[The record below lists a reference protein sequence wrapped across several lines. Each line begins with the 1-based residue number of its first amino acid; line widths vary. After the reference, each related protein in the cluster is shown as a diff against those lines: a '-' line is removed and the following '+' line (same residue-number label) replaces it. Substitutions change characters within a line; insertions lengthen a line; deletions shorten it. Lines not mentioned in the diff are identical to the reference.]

1 MSSKEVFTSLKKLF
15 PQVDLRI
22 LKAAAIEH
30 ANDVDSAAEF
40 ILLDV
45 LPSIVGSCEV
55 SCTLQDT
62 DETEHSSAVGL
73 NLPVGKGKQ
82 PILSGSQEEEET
94 TSHISGQEPVSCEI
108 AVSDGDT
115 SSASVMSPCIGEV
128 DPRGLQIGI
137 TDYIKELEC
146 PTSRHNAFEEPNTVA
161 DSEPNFM
168 EKGIDQTS
176 LHPNSHVH
184 EKFVDVALCNLSIQ
198 VNVAQLSPGSA
209 HDEHSLEQT
218 MMQSSNGKSETIVNV
233 VHGSA
238 QIDSSLAALLVN
250 GDVQNAALE
259 PFERNFNA
267 AENRKITNDGT
278 FSVHGSV
285 EQSRCSVE
293 PASVQGLNDLEANDS
308 VSAVTMAAEDFK
320 VCGGCLVNEVTTS
333 TTECEE
339 LHSELA
345 DASVADLLSFE
356 SQMLSIND
364 NDLPATLNNR
374 SGHFVSTGYLEDLL
388 SNAKS
393 NKTNLLSAVELTT
406 NMMREVKLLEERRK
420 QAKDAATFAG
430 QDILAKVEELKEI
443 SRHAKEANDML
454 AGEVYGEK
462 AILATEAR
470 ELQFRLLSLSDK
482 RNKSLSMI
490 EEIRQTVE
498 ASLAAT
504 EEEIAAAEQE
514 KLEKEELA
522 RKALSKQEAVMAA
535 AMEESKKLQQEAEAN
550 SKLREFLMDRGRV
563 VDALQGEINI
573 ICEDVMLLKEIV
585 DGRVPLNGSLR
596 STALSLLASS
606 SSSSYRSKHS
616 SDGVL
621 EHDDLLEKS
630 AITEQEH
637 EIQQNDKSNLS
648 GHIQGA
654 QPDDGWELLKG
665 GVLCS

>member
-45 LPSIVGSCEV
+45 LPSIVGSCEA
-55 SCTLQDT
+55 SCTLQDI
-62 DETEHSSAVGL
+62 DETEHSMAV
-73 NLPVGKGKQ
+73 VGKGKQ
-82 PILSGSQEEEET
+82 PILSGNREEEET
-94 TSHISGQEPVSCEI
+94 TSHLSGQEPVSCEI
-108 AVSDGDT
+108 AVSDGYT
-115 SSASVMSPCIGEV
+115 SSASVMSPCIGEA
-128 DPRGLQIGI
+128 DPRGLQVGI
-137 TDYIKELEC
+137 TDYMKELEC
-146 PTSRHNAFEEPNTVA
+146 STSCHNAFEELNTVA

-184 EKFVDVALCNLSIQ
+184 EKFVDVALFNLSVQ
-198 VNVAQLSPGSA
+198 VNVPQISPGSA

-218 MMQSSNGKSETIVNV
+218 MMQSSTGKSETIVNV
-233 VHGSA
+233 IHGSA
-238 QIDSSLAALLVN
+238 QIDSLLAALLVN

-259 PFERNFNA
+259 PFERNSNA
-267 AENRKITNDGT
+267 TENRKLMNDGT
-278 FSVHGSV
+278 FSVNGSV

-293 PASVQGLNDLEANDS
+293 PASVQDLNDLEANDS
-308 VSAVTMAAEDFK
+308 VSAATMAAEDFK

-333 TTECEE
+333 TTEYEE

-345 DASVADLLSFE
+345 DD
-356 SQMLSIND
+356 D
-364 NDLPATLNNR
+364 DLPATLNNR
-374 SGHFVSTGYLEDLL
+374 SGHFVNTGYLEDLL

-393 NKTNLLSAVELTT
+393 NKTNLLSAMELTT

-420 QAKDAATFAG
+420 QAKEAATIAG
-430 QDILAKVEELKEI
+430 QDILAKMEELKEI
-443 SRHAKEANDML
+443 SRHAKEANDMH

-470 ELQFRLLSLSDK
+470 ELEFRLLSLSDEK
-482 RNKSLSMI
+482 NKSLSMI

-498 ASLAAT
+498 ASIAAM

-522 RKALSKQEAVMAA
+522 LKALSKQEAVMAA

-550 SKLREFLMDRGRV
+550 SKMREFLIDRGRV

-585 DGRVPLNGSLR
+585 DGHVPLNGSLR

-606 SSSSYRSKHS
+606 SSSSYRSKRS

-621 EHDDLLEKS
+621 EHDDLPEKS
-630 AITEQEH
+630 AITEQEQH
-637 EIQQNDKSNLS
+637 EIQQNDQSNLS
-648 GHIQGA
+648 GGIHRA

-665 GVLCS
+665 GVL

>member
-45 LPSIVGSCEV
+45 LPSIVGSCEA
-55 SCTLQDT
+55 SCTLQDI
-62 DETEHSSAVGL
+62 DETGHSTPVGL
-73 NLPVGKGKQ
+73 NLPVEKGKQ
-82 PILSGSQEEEET
+82 PILSGNREEEET

-108 AVSDGDT
+108 AVSDGYT
-115 SSASVMSPCIGEV
+115 SSASVMSPCIGEA
-128 DPRGLQIGI
+128 DPRGLQVGI
-137 TDYIKELEC
+137 TDYMKELEC
-146 PTSRHNAFEEPNTVA
+146 PTSRHNAFEELNTVS

-176 LHPNSHVH
+176 HHPNSHVH
-184 EKFVDVALCNLSIQ
+184 EKFVDVALCNSSVQ
-198 VNVAQLSPGSA
+198 VNVPQLSPGSA

-218 MMQSSNGKSETIVNV
+218 MMQSSTGKSETIVNV
-233 VHGSA
+233 IHGSA

-259 PFERNFNA
+259 PFERNSNA
-267 AENRKITNDGT
+267 TENQKLMNDGT
-278 FSVHGSV
+278 FSVNGSV

-293 PASVQGLNDLEANDS
+293 PASVQDLNELEASDS
-308 VSAVTMAAEDFK
+308 VLAATMAAEDFK

-333 TTECEE
+333 TTEYEE

-345 DASVADLLSFE
+345 D
-356 SQMLSIND
+356 D

-374 SGHFVSTGYLEDLL
+374 SGRFVNTGYLEDLL

-393 NKTNLLSAVELTT
+393 NKTNLLSAMELTT

-420 QAKDAATFAG
+420 QAKEAATIAG

-443 SRHAKEANDML
+443 SRHAKEANDMH

-462 AILATEAR
+462 SILATEAR
-470 ELQFRLLSLSDK
+470 ELQFRLLSLSDEK
-482 RNKSLSMI
+482 NKSLSMI

-498 ASLAAT
+498 ARLAAM

-522 RKALSKQEAVMAA
+522 LKALSKQEAVMAA

-550 SKLREFLMDRGRV
+550 SKMREFLMDRGRV

-585 DGRVPLNGSLR
+585 NGRVPLNGSLR

-606 SSSSYRSKHS
+606 SSSSYRSKRS

-621 EHDDLLEKS
+621 EHDDLPEKS
-630 AITEQEH
+630 AITEQEQH

-648 GHIQGA
+648 GSIHRA